1 MKNVKKLLSLAL
13 ILAVVTTAAFAGG
26 SQNRSGGGSTNSSG
40 QIELRVLNYQ
50 DLTAPNVA
58 TEIDKIWGAFEKANP
73 DIRIIREDLY
83 NEPFHEKTAAYAA
96 SGQVP
101 DVLYVWPA
109 GRSSTLHTQ
118 KLLKDLSPLVQKD
131 GLGSLYTKAA
141 LDGSAQGG
149 GYLAMLPMTVTSS
162 HAFYVNTEVLQAN
175 GLQPAK
181 TYAELKAQVAVLKA
195 KGIETVIM
203 DNASDWVMQSCLFS
217 TVIGRFAGAD
227 WEKRILSGQAKF
239 TDADFVAA
247 LQFIKTIYDDGVINP
262 AISLSAAYGDGIGKF
277 ANGKGAYFIDGDWR
291 AAAFITD
298 KTTGQAVIPVARQG
312 NFPITVF
319 PDIPGAKLNKS
330 TSTTLGTGWAI
341 SAAVPAGSAKEEAA
355 WRLVKWLVGTETQA
369 LRMESG
375 GITVPVVTNIDIS
388 KLAMEPIQVAIGNL
402 PSQYTTGTAVFDS
415 ALDASIATVAN
426 IGLQE
431 IGMGSKTPARVAQ
444 EIQAAYDAW
453 KAKQ

>member
-1 MKNVKKLLSLAL
+1 MTNNLKKIVSIAL
-13 ILAVVTTAAFAGG
+13 ILAIVSVSAFAGG
-26 SQNRSGGGSTNSSG
+26 RQDTGAANSSG
-40 QIELRVLNYQ
+40 KTVLRVVNYQ
-50 DLTAPNVA
+50 DLTAPNV
-58 TEIDKIWGAFEKANP
+58 TVEMDKIWGAFERANP
-73 DIRIIREDLY
+73 DIQIIREDLY
-83 NEPFHEKTAAYAA
+83 NEAYHEKVAAYAA
-96 SGQVP
+96 AGQLP

-118 KLLKDLSPLVQKD
+118 KLLKDLSPLVKKD
-131 GLGSLYTKAA
+131 GLDKLFIPAA

-149 GYLAMLPMTVTSS
+149 GYLAMIPMTVTSS
-162 HAFYVNTEVLQAN
+162 HAFYVNNEVLKAN
-175 GLQPAK
+175 NLQPAK
-181 TYAELKAQVAVLKA
+181 TYAELKAQVAALKA

-203 DNASDWVMQSCLFS
+203 DNQSDWVMQSCLYS
-217 TVIGRFAGAD
+217 TILGRFAGAD

-239 TDADFVAA
+239 TDPDFVAS

-262 AISLSAAYGDGIGKF
+262 AVSLSAAYGDGIGKF

-298 KTTGQAVIPVARQG
+298 KTTGQAVIPPARQT
-312 NFPITVF
+312 NFAITVF
-319 PDIPGAKLNKS
+319 PDVPGAKLNKS
-330 TSTTLGTGWAI
+330 TSTTLGTGFGI

-355 WRLVKWLVGTETQA
+355 WRLVKWLSGTETQT

-375 GITVPVVTNIDIS
+375 GITVPVVYTIDIS
-388 KLAMEPIQVAIGNL
+388 KLALEPLQVAIGNL

-415 ALDASIATVAN
+415 VLDASIANVVN

-431 IGMGSKTPARVAQ
+431 IGLGSKTPQRVA
-444 EIQAAYDAW
+444 EEVQAAFDAW